1 MAKEVFL
8 SFWIWILVLAGTV
21 AMVVLLAPYI
31 DGVLLLFNLIAG
43 VFFAVASVGV
53 LANVKT
59 DF

>member
-1 MAKEVFL
+1 MAREGFL
-8 SFWIWILVLAGTV
+8 SFWIWVLIISATLAITV
-21 AMVVLLAPYI
+21 LMLPYI
-31 DGVLLLFNLIAG
+31 DGVILLLNLVGG

>member
-1 MAKEVFL
+1 
-8 SFWIWILVLAGTV
+8 
-21 AMVVLLAPYI
+21 MVVLLAPYI